1 MVYLAKKGE
10 VVVHHTSR
18 EAMKAIDGIDNPD
31 MQVSETDFEAASG
44 LVRIIDGEII
54 VGKTQAEQAIETER
68 VNLNAEQADLQAE
81 LADKDYKVV
90 KAAEAG
96 IVLAEADPD
105 LHARREWCRNRI
117 NEIRT
122 RLTELETA

>member
-1 MVYLAKKGE
+1 
-10 VVVHHTSR
+10 
-18 EAMKAIDGIDNPD
+18 MKAIDGIDNPD
-31 MQVSETDFEAASG
+31 MQVSESAFEAANG

-54 VGKTQAEQAIETER
+54 LGKTQAEQAVETER
-68 VNLNAEQADLQAE
+68 ESLNTEEVELQRE
-81 LADKDYKVV
+81 LVDKDYKVV

-96 IVLAEADPD
+96 IVLAEADPE

-122 RLTELETA
+122 RLAELETA

>member
-1 MVYLAKKGE
+1 MVYLAKKGDM
-10 VVVHHTSR
+10 VIHHTSM

-31 MQVSETDFEAASG
+31 MQVSTTEFESASG

-54 VGKTQAEQAIETER
+54 LGKTQAEQEVETER
-68 VNLNAEQADLQAE
+68 RSLNTEQTELQAE
-81 LADKDYKVV
+81 LANKDYKVV
-90 KAAEAG
+90 KAAESG
-96 IVLAEADPD
+96 TVLAEEDPE

-122 RLTELETA
+122 RLAELENA